1 MQNYTFPYNF
11 ASKNYTFPYR
21 ELIYLNRQVSLI
33 LLTPRAGVANA
44 LYRVLIEYPGQ
55 VFAMLR

>member
-21 ELIYLNRQVSLI
+21 ELIIVNLFLI

-44 LYRVLIEYPGQ
+44 LYRVFIEYPGQ

>member
-21 ELIYLNRQVSLI
+21 ELTL
-33 LLTPRAGVANA
+33 RAGVANA
-44 LYRVLIEYPGQ
+44 LCRVLIEYPGQ